1 MEKPVLGTVIDNR
14 PIINIEIISDTV
26 CPWCFVGK
34 RKMDSAITKNPNINF
49 SLSWKPF
56 LLAPNVPPE
65 GYDLIEYLKKKY
77 GEDFDEK
84 EAGDSLEK
92 TGLSVGIDFNENR
105 RVVNTINSHRLIAF
119 AKEKGKQAQ
128 IVEILYKMYF
138 EQAKDISNFE
148 VLTEAATQ
156 ADINI
161 DEIRTFLSGDKYRSD
176 VLTDDQTN
184 KMRRVFGVP
193 YYTCTTPATNKK
205 LSFSGAQSPEVF
217 QNAFDRL
224 LKIS

>member
-1 MEKPVLGTVIDNR
+1 
-14 PIINIEIISDTV
+14 
-26 CPWCFVGK
+26 
-34 RKMDSAITKNPNINF
+34 
-49 SLSWKPF
+49 
-56 LLAPNVPPE
+56 
-65 GYDLIEYLKKKY
+65 
-77 GEDFDEK
+77 
-84 EAGDSLEK
+84 
-92 TGLSVGIDFNENR
+92 
-105 RVVNTINSHRLIAF
+105 
-119 AKEKGKQAQ
+119 
-128 IVEILYKMYF
+128 MYF